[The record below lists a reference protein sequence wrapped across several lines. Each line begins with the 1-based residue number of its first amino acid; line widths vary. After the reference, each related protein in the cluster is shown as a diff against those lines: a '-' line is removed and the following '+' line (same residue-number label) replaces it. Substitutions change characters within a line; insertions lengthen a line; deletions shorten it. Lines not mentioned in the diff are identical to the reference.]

1 MAIQNIHRHFL
12 DIIKADQKSTD
23 ELADMY
29 VHEMEFPE
37 EQATD
42 VIYNSTVKT
51 LKKAGVFSTRRPNK
65 RNTSKTVK
73 MSAFELSQE
82 DAADYKE
89 TLEDLASFAYK
100 KIFNQKN
107 IEKIYSKHFKF
118 NIKMNKEGFIQFPEG
133 VYGNRSS
140 LDKSRRA
147 RHEAQKELASEG
159 VKLVL
164 KNFIPEFKETVKNK
178 GRFYTG
184 SLQDSDQSKIDKMSE
199 MSSNKSEVQTR
210 AIDSHS
216 IKGHDTTTAILNVL
230 DNLLNAD
237 TKIAA
242 EVAKVVDRNNV
253 VETTQKRMFEIF
265 DEFEIENEKITDIVR
280 DKAQG
285 KEVKDKL
292 IVKLQYGTDKLNR
305 TMTSKDRDG
314 ISKKLDNI
322 AQKQLEILAKS
333 NLDKRTKRYRDL
345 KGSKSFDKRLEDG
358 ALNVTIDMVE
368 GVERISKLLKGVK
381 VTSGKKVN
389 AKKKETSKKRS
400 TGSIHKRKRNIKN
413 KKTARGVGVKEGIAA
428 TGVYNPRTT
437 ASDTSLGNLMQIIQK
452 SLPRMLKRNMEPPAL
467 QYRGIGNPRQGTGP
481 FNTGVRIT
489 SVKNNKKIPGG
500 INVNYTYEKYPYQ
513 TFEPGFKQG
522 NVLRDPRKLIQESIR
537 DIMIERKQTRFLNFR
552 RY

>member
-1 MAIQNIHRHFL
+1 M
-12 DIIKADQKSTD
+12 K
-23 ELADMY
+23 
-29 VHEMEFPE
+29 
-37 EQATD
+37 
-42 VIYNSTVKT
+42 
-51 LKKAGVFSTRRPNK
+51 
-65 RNTSKTVK
+65 
-73 MSAFELSQE
+73 
-82 DAADYKE
+82 
-89 TLEDLASFAYK
+89 
-100 KIFNQKN
+100 
-107 IEKIYSKHFKF
+107 FK
-118 NIKMNKEGFIQFPEG
+118 
-133 VYGNRSS
+133 
-140 LDKSRRA
+140 
-147 RHEAQKELASEG
+147 HEAVDLGYNDLEAVTG
-159 VKLVL
+159 D
-164 KNFIPEFKETVKNK
+164 K

>member
-1 MAIQNIHRHFL
+1 
-12 DIIKADQKSTD
+12 
-23 ELADMY
+23 
-29 VHEMEFPE
+29 
-37 EQATD
+37 
-42 VIYNSTVKT
+42 
-51 LKKAGVFSTRRPNK
+51 
-65 RNTSKTVK
+65 
-73 MSAFELSQE
+73 
-82 DAADYKE
+82 
-89 TLEDLASFAYK
+89 
-100 KIFNQKN
+100 
-107 IEKIYSKHFKF
+107 
-118 NIKMNKEGFIQFPEG
+118 
-133 VYGNRSS
+133 
-140 LDKSRRA
+140 
-147 RHEAQKELASEG
+147 
-159 VKLVL
+159 
-164 KNFIPEFKETVKNK
+164 
-178 GRFYTG
+178 
-184 SLQDSDQSKIDKMSE
+184 MSE